1 MDFLWPG
8 MLYSLVFVPVLV
20 LLYARLQS
28 RRKQIAEAYGG
39 FGFAQAGSGR
49 PPGMRRHVPAL
60 LFLTGL
66 TALFIAMARPETV
79 VNLPRVEGI
88 VMLAFDVSGSM
99 AAEDVQPSRM
109 EAAKAAAR
117 DFVERQPATVQVG
130 VIAFSDSGFSV
141 QPPTNEKESVLAAI
155 ERLKPERGTSIGGG
169 ILMSLSAIESR
180 TGREPPSLYTDL
192 TPAPTPTPTPVPQG
206 TYSPAVIVLLT
217 DGENTVNPDPLV
229 AAQAAADRGVRIY
242 TIGVGSPAGALLNVE
257 GFTVHTQ
264 LNEPLLQQISLM
276 TGGAYFNA
284 GTAEELQEIY
294 DNLEQ
299 RLVVRPEKT
308 EVTSLL
314 AGASIL
320 FFLAGGLYSL
330 FWFSRVP

>member
-20 LLYARLQS
+20 LLYFRLQH

-39 FGFAQAGSGR
+39 FGLAQAGSGR
-49 PPGMRRHVPAL
+49 PPGVRRHVPAL

-180 TGREPPSLYTDL
+180 AGREPPSLYTDL

-206 TYSPAVIVLLT
+206 TYSSAVIVLLT

-294 DNLEQ
+294 DNLER